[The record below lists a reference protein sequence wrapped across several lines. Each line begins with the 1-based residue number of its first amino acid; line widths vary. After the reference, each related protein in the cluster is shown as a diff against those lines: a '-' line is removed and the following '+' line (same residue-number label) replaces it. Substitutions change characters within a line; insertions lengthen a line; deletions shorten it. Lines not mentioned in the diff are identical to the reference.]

1 MKICNKLYIYISI
14 LILGLQSNQ
23 NMKKKQVLKKNVLR
37 FKHTL
42 TKCEYKCEKVQKKWA
57 PTFLSGSYFGN

>member
-42 TKCEYKCEKVQKKWA
+42 TKCEYKCEKVQKK
-57 PTFLSGSYFGN
+57 